1 MNYKYTTSLKKIRA
15 LKKRI
20 RAVIGGSSAGK
31 SISIIIILIDKCIKN
46 PGLEVSVVSQSI
58 PHLKKGVNRDFIK
71 LMKDTGRYIDTNYNK
86 TTLKYTFQNG
96 SFIEFFSVE
105 DESRVRGAR
114 RDVLWVNEATDI
126 NWETYLQLSIRT
138 NKTIYMDWNP
148 SHKFWYYTELQ
159 DRDDVDEITLTYR
172 DNEALNKD
180 IITQLESFREKALT
194 SKFYKRW
201 VDTYLDGK
209 LGGVLEG
216 VVYEEYEVID
226 RIPDE
231 AKTLCYG
238 LDWGY
243 SQDPTALVHILKYN
257 DTLIIDEV
265 IYQKGL
271 LNSDIANLM
280 KSLQIG
286 SNEIYADSSE
296 PKSIQE
302 LKKYGFNIKGVVKG
316 KDSVN
321 YGIQLVQQQKLLI
334 TKSSKNII
342 EELNNYTYK
351 RDKDGFTSMP
361 IDAYNHALDATRYGI
376 VSKFGSTKYQT
387 SAPSI
392 MIGNFNYK

>member
-1 MNYKYTTSLKKIRA
+1 MNYKYTTALKKIRS
-15 LKKRI
+15 LKKRL

-46 PGLEVSVVSQSI
+46 PNLEVSVVSQSI

-86 TTLKYTFQNG
+86 TTLKYTFSNG

-105 DESRVRGAR
+105 DESKVRGAR
-114 RDVLWVNEATDI
+114 RDILWVNEATDI
-126 NWETYLQLSIRT
+126 SWETYLQLSIRT
-138 NKTIYMDWNP
+138 NKAIYMDWNP

-159 DRDDVDEITLTYR
+159 NRNDVEEVILTYR
-172 DNEALNKD
+172 DNEALNPE
-180 IITQLESFREKALT
+180 IIQQLESFREKALT
-194 SKFYKRW
+194 SKFYQRW

-216 VVYEEYEVID
+216 VVYENYEIID
-226 RIPDE
+226 TIPDE
-231 AKTLCYG
+231 ARSLCYG

-257 DTLIIDEV
+257 DYLIIDEV

-280 KSLQIG
+280 KSLRVEG
-286 SNEIYADSSE
+286 EIYCDSAE
-296 PKSIQE
+296 PKSIAE
-302 LKKYGFNIKGVVKG
+302 LKKYGFNVKGVVKG

-321 YGIQLVQQQKLLI
+321 YGIQLVSQQKLLI
-334 TKSSKNII
+334 TKSSKNLI

-351 RDKDGFTSMP
+351 RDKEGYTSIP
-361 IDAYNHALDATRYGI
+361 IDCYNHALDAMRYGI
-376 VSKFGSTKYQT
+376 VSKFGSNKY
-387 SAPSI
+387 SGNPSI
-392 MIGNFNYK
+392 IIGNFNYK

>member
-1 MNYKYTTSLKKIRA
+1 MNYKYTTALKKIRS

-46 PGLEVSVVSQSI
+46 PNLEVSVVSQSI

-86 TTLKYTFQNG
+86 TTLKYTFSNG

-138 NKTIYMDWNP
+138 NKAIYMDWNP

-194 SKFYKRW
+194 SKFYQRW

-216 VVYEEYEVID
+216 VVYEEYEIID
-226 RIPDE
+226 TIPDE
-231 AKTLCYG
+231 ARSLCYG
-238 LDWGY
+238 LDWGF

-257 DTLIIDEV
+257 DYLILDEV

-286 SNEIYADSSE
+286 QAEIYADSSE
-296 PKSIQE
+296 PKSISE

-321 YGIQLVQQQKLLI
+321 YGIQLVQQQKLMV
-334 TKSSKNII
+334 TKSSKNLLD
-342 EELNNYTYK
+342 ELNNYTYK

-361 IDAYNHALDATRYGI
+361 IDSYNHALDGARYAI
-376 VSKFGSTKYQT
+376 VSKFGSTKYQS
-387 SAPSI
+387 SAPAI
-392 MIGNFNYK
+392 MIGKF

>member
-1 MNYKYTTSLKKIRA
+1 MNYKYTTALKKIRS

-31 SISIIIILIDKCIKN
+31 TIAILIVLIDKCTKN
-46 PGLEVSVVSQSI
+46 PNLEVSVVSQTI
-58 PHLKKGVNRDFIK
+58 PHLKKGANRDFLKI
-71 LMKDTGRYIDTNYNK
+71 MKDTGRYIDTNNNK
-86 TTLKYTFQNG
+86 TTMKYTFSNG
-96 SFIEFFSVE
+96 SYIEFFSVE
-105 DESRVRGAR
+105 DPSRVLGAR
-114 RDVLWVNEATDI
+114 RDICYINEANSI

-138 NKTIYMDWNP
+138 NKAIYMDWNP
-148 SHKFWYYTELQ
+148 SHKFFYYTELQ

-194 SKFYKRW
+194 SKFYQRW

-216 VVYEEYEVID
+216 VVYEEYEIID
-226 RIPDE
+226 TIPDE
-231 AKTLCYG
+231 ARSLCYG
-238 LDWGY
+238 LDWGF

-257 DTLIIDEV
+257 DYLILDEV

-286 SNEIYADSSE
+286 SSEIYCDSSE
-296 PKSIQE
+296 PKSIAE
-302 LKKYGFNIKGVVKG
+302 LKKYGYNVKGVVKG

-321 YGIQLVQQQKLLI
+321 YGIQLVQQQKLMV
-334 TKSSKNII
+334 TKSSKNLLD
-342 EELNNYTYK
+342 ELNNYTYK

-361 IDAYNHALDATRYGI
+361 IDAYNHALDAVRYGI
-376 VSKFGSTKYQT
+376 VSKFGSTKYQS
-387 SAPSI
+387 SAPAV
-392 MIGNFNYK
+392 MIGKF

>member
-1 MNYKYTTSLKKIRA
+1 MNYKYTTALKKIRS

-86 TTLKYTFQNG
+86 TTLKYTFSNG

-138 NKTIYMDWNP
+138 NKAIYMDWNP

-159 DRDDVDEITLTYR
+159 DRDDVDEITLTYK
-172 DNEALNKD
+172 DNEALNQN
-180 IITQLESFREKALT
+180 IIDQLESFREKALT
-194 SKFYKRW
+194 SKFYQRW
-201 VDTYLDGK
+201 CDTYLDGK

-216 VVYEEYEVID
+216 VVYEEYEIID
-226 RIPDE
+226 TIPE
-231 AKTLCYG
+231 ESRSLCFG
-238 LDWGY
+238 LDWGF

-257 DTLIIDEV
+257 DYLIIDEV

-280 KSLQIG
+280 KSLGVGQT
-286 SNEIYADSSE
+286 EIYCDSSE
-296 PKSIQE
+296 PKSIAE
-302 LKKYGFNIKGVVKG
+302 LKKYGYNVKGVVKG

-321 YGIQLVQQQKLLI
+321 YGIQLVQQQKLMI
-334 TKSSKNII
+334 TKSSKNLL

-351 RDKDGFTSMP
+351 RDKDGFTSIP
-361 IDAYNHALDATRYGI
+361 IDAYNHALDATRYAI
-376 VSKFGSTKYQT
+376 VSKFGSNKY
-387 SAPSI
+387 SGNAPSI
-392 MIGNFNYK
+392 MIGNFGK